1 MNTGINK
8 QLKLPLDWGD
18 EDEKLTGDVCPVC
31 GYPIVLEYGL
41 EVCYRCGWSREDEIN
56 IWYWNKWFT

>member
-8 QLKLPLDWGD
+8 QLKLPLDLGD

-56 IWYWNKWFT
+56 I

>member
-56 IWYWNKWFT
+56 I

>member
-31 GYPIVLEYGL
+31 G
-41 EVCYRCGWSREDEIN
+41 
-56 IWYWNKWFT
+56 

>member
-8 QLKLPLDWGD
+8 QLKLPLDLGD
-18 EDEKLTGDVCPVC
+18 EDEKLTGDNCPVC
-31 GYPIVLEYGL
+31 GYPIVLEYDL

-56 IWYWNKWFT
+56 I